1 MSLSLIAAL
10 ALAAG
15 PASGDD
21 VGPLVRALWL
31 VQRYGTAEAV
41 DPANDQR
48 VKGALFKALGKDGEL
63 TLSELDGF
71 MEPETF
77 KKLAGSDD
85 RIDAGGNQ
93 QGGGSRRARKAACG
107 CCPRSGSMPMRSP
120 RRST

>member
-10 ALAAG
+10 ALALG
-15 PASGDD
+15 PASGGD

-31 VQRYGTAEAV
+31 VQRYGTAHAV
-41 DPANDQR
+41 DPTNDQR

-63 TLSELDGF
+63 TLSELDGL

-85 RIDAGGNQ
+85 RITPAEIAKAVAASVPE
-93 QGGGSRRARKAACG
+93 SR
-107 CCPRSGSMPMRSP
+107 MRLLP
-120 RRST
+120 EVRE

>member
-1 MSLSLIAAL
+1 MSFSLIAAL

-15 PASGDD
+15 PAPGGD

-85 RIDAGGNQ
+85 RIDPAEIA
-93 QGGGSRRARKAACG
+93 QGGGSRRAGKPQAAAAQGQGAC
-107 CCPRSGSMPMRSP
+107 RLAH
-120 RRST
+120 RRPST

>member
-1 MSLSLIAAL
+1 MSFSLITAL
-10 ALAAG
+10 VLVTG
-15 PASGDD
+15 PPAPGGD

-31 VQRYGTAEAV
+31 IQRYGTPEAV

-77 KKLAGSDD
+77 KKLAGSDEKIATSE
-85 RIDAGGNQ
+85 IDKAVESAVPE
-93 QGGGSRRARKAACG
+93 SRRG
-107 CCPRSGSMPMRSP
+107 CCPKSGSMPIC
-120 RRST
+120 